1 MVMNLINV
9 LAQGNYKKYYRYFT
23 IDKCGD
29 MTLWKHKPR
38 AGAYGYW
45 DYGRPEYTHD
55 IKERINFGT
64 INNKLDNWETFIW
77 KIQ

>member
-1 MVMNLINV
+1 MNMHLINI
-9 LAQGNYKKYYRYFT
+9 LEKGNYKKYYRYFT

-29 MTLWKHKPR
+29 MVLWKHKPR

-45 DYGRPEYTHD
+45 DYGRSEYIGD
-55 IKERINFGT
+55 IKERINFG
-64 INNKLDNWETFIW
+64 IISDEFDNWKDLIW